1 MNPTQPKLKLKQKS
15 NSHRAAG
22 GSSPPQSLITT
33 MAKIT
38 LLTLFPVLA
47 AWSWSWSYSRAS
59 TNPDPF
65 AGISIPRQSVVSS
78 SQTFLQFTAT
88 PHILYYTTQVINPL
102 SFTVLGP
109 SPTPFRTS
117 SITQFF
123 NPTNTT
129 PPFFQIFHPSFLS
142 ILGPSPSIRSIA
154 SNPGF
159 AFAHEAP
166 VWDERTDEVFLRVMM
181 VREIAKS
188 PSNQVRDVNV
198 TVTKLDLPDSIQ
210 MTNGGTGPFK
220 GALLLVNSGRANI
233 PPSLAL
239 VDPQNPSNT
248 TVVLDNFFGRQ
259 FNSLND
265 AKIHPGSGKIFFTD
279 VPYGF
284 LNNFR
289 FDPLMPN
296 QVYRF
301 DPDTGNVRVVA
312 DGIVRPNG
320 IAFSQDG
327 NTAFVTDTATVGGFL
342 GNNQT
347 LPATIYAFDVDPQ
360 TQAFKNKR
368 VFAYTD
374 TGIPDGIQLDSEGNV
389 YSGCGD
395 GVHVWNPEGTLIGKF
410 FLGSLSANMAFAGK
424 GRLVIMAETNVYLAE
439 IAAGGINLAF

>member
-166 VWDERTDEVFLRVMM
+166 VWDERTDEVFFASNDGGLLGMSDLERNNQVAKINLKE
-181 VREIAKS
+181 VQREIAKS

-198 TVTKLDLPDSIQ
+198 TVTK
-210 MTNGGTGPFK
+210 
-220 GALLLVNSGRANI
+220 V
-233 PPSLAL
+233 SLYW
-239 VDPQNPSNT
+239 V
-248 TVVLDNFFGRQ
+248 
-259 FNSLND
+259 
-265 AKIHPGSGKIFFTD
+265 
-279 VPYGF
+279 
-284 LNNFR
+284 
-289 FDPLMPN
+289 
-296 QVYRF
+296 
-301 DPDTGNVRVVA
+301 
-312 DGIVRPNG
+312 
-320 IAFSQDG
+320 
-327 NTAFVTDTATVGGFL
+327 
-342 GNNQT
+342 
-347 LPATIYAFDVDPQ
+347 
-360 TQAFKNKR
+360 
-368 VFAYTD
+368 
-374 TGIPDGIQLDSEGNV
+374 
-389 YSGCGD
+389 
-395 GVHVWNPEGTLIGKF
+395 
-410 FLGSLSANMAFAGK
+410 
-424 GRLVIMAETNVYLAE
+424 
-439 IAAGGINLAF
+439 